1 MPTFAVSSPWKKQVF
16 CYCMVSL
23 TRLFYRSSP
32 SLNEVFL
39 FTIFLVVT
47 AQQTYLFPFL
57 LIQLYPIVLFQLSP
71 LHFTLSLTYSDFAS
85 LWDSVLVPDL
95 QKAIPWSCAA
105 GHPIRCHANTAH
117 SVVMTRQ
124 HSCKRQ
130 TLFYYRYFYIWC
142 FLPFFWSSHLSLYLV
157 PVTHPLSPP
166 WASPRCCSWSRR
178 TQRGWVFQRGR
189 ERWKS
194 LRTWC
199 WSPGTWWAPGLNAG
213 RTACRKRRLNLWSL
227 HCHWGKTEKKN

>member
-1 MPTFAVSSPWKKQVF
+1 MAWPTFAVSSPWKTVF

-23 TRLFYRSSP
+23 TRLFYRSSL

-39 FTIFLVVT
+39 FTIFLVLT
-47 AQQTYLFPFL
+47 AQQTHLFPSL
-57 LIQLYPIVLFQLSP
+57 LTQLYPIVLFQLSP

-95 QKAIPWSCAA
+95 QKAIPWSSAA
-105 GHPIRCHANTAH
+105 GHPIRCHADTAH

-130 TLFYYRYFYIWC
+130 TLIYYRSFCIWYI
-142 FLPFFWSSHLSLYLV
+142 FVSFSWSSHPSLYLS

-166 WASPRCCSWSRR
+166 
-178 TQRGWVFQRGR
+178 
-189 ERWKS
+189 
-194 LRTWC
+194 
-199 WSPGTWWAPGLNAG
+199 
-213 RTACRKRRLNLWSL
+213 
-227 HCHWGKTEKKN
+227 